1 MKWLNFLKRRFLLQK
16 PLVDIVAIVIS
27 KPMKI
32 GIYENNKLVKIIEK
46 DGFTSDVL
54 PIVFDEL
61 LKKYEI
67 NSIIYSKGPGSF
79 MAIKLA
85 FVFFKTL
92 EIAKNIEFLA
102 ADGFYFNKNQPIK
115 AVGKS
120 YFVKK
125 EGIISI
131 KKDLKEGEFFLP
143 EILNKDDFSKD
154 TTPLYVLN
162 AV

>member
-1 MKWLNFLKRRFLLQK
+1 LQK

-32 GIYENNKLVKIIEK
+32 GVYKDNQLIEAIEK
-46 DGFTSDVL
+46 EGLTSDIL
-54 PIVFDEL
+54 PKIFDEL
-61 LKKYEI
+61 MKKYKI

-79 MAIKLA
+79 MSIKLA
-85 FVFFKTL
+85 YVFFKTL
-92 EIAKNIEFLA
+92 EITKDIAFLA
-102 ADGFYFNKNQPIK
+102 ADGFYFNKNSPIK
-115 AVGKS
+115 AVGNS

-131 KKDLKEGEFFLP
+131 EKGLKEGEFFLP
-143 EILNKDDFSKD
+143 KVIKKEDFSND
-154 TTPLYVLN
+154 TLPLYVLK